1 MDGNNL
7 NKLTSLQKNVLDEI
21 SNITSKNA
29 TAALSDIIE
38 KKVGIEITKAEF
50 LTLEELTE
58 ELGGRKKVAMSIYL
72 KVEGDATGQSL
83 FVFEK
88 EAALKLVN
96 FILKEKSKSTDLKD
110 RFTESAFGE
119 MANIFTAS
127 YLNALANLLNL
138 RIIPDVPVVAGDYV
152 GPMVEYVFGRVD
164 NPSKKTL
171 CFSTKIKI
179 DGELINGSFVCI
191 LDKNSL
197 QKVIDELDKVYK
209 LKEND
214 T

>member
-1 MDGNNL
+1 MAKKDIE
-7 NKLTSLQKNVLDEI
+7 KLTHLQQDALKEI
-21 SNITSKNA
+21 SSITGGNA
-29 TAALSDIIE
+29 TVALSDIIH
-38 KKVGIEITKAEF
+38 KKVEVEIPKAEF

-58 ELGGRKKVAMSIYL
+58 ELGGRKKMAMSIYL
-72 KVEGDATGQSL
+72 KVEGDTTGQSL

-96 FILKEKSKSTDLKD
+96 FILKDKKQVNDLKD